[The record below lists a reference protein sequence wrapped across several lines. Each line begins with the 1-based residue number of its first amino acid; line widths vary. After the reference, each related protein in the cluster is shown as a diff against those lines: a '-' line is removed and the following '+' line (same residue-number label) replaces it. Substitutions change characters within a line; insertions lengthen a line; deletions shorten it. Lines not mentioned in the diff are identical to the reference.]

1 MQVLYR
7 NISQLVTCRGGVR
20 RGRAMADAAVVED
33 GAFVVEN
40 GQIVKVGTRR
50 AA

>member
-20 RGRAMADAAVVED
+20 RGCSAQGQNLRPAKALSAARFSP
-33 GAFVVEN
+33 GIYAHK
-40 GQIVKVGTRR
+40 I
-50 AA
+50 AL

>member
-20 RGRAMADAAVVED
+20 RGREMAGTDKEIID
-33 GAFVVEN
+33 IMLN
-40 GQIVKVGTRR
+40 G
-50 AA
+50 